1 MFTNRPEEVLLLDTL
16 VKRFIYWPHPPLNP
30 YPYRSRFVCGEI
42 LSVWIALDA
51 PEGGVAFFYF
61 HAAQVFARR
70 ERNWGGVITR
80 LMDAKITLIDSDCL
94 RGLER
99 NSLRNNYTDVKSVNE
114 TCSLRKSKSGG
125 VWWHTSH
132 KCCRKKTALTPRTYT
147 SWFLFIAW
155 RKGLA

>member
-30 YPYRSRFVCGEI
+30 YPYRSRFVCVEI

-61 HAAQVFARR
+61 HAAQVFAR

-80 LMDAKITLIDSDCL
+80 LMDVKITLIDL
-94 RGLER
+94 RLSPWPWTKQLEEWLHR
-99 NSLRNNYTDVKSVNE
+99 
-114 TCSLRKSKSGG
+114 RK
-125 VWWHTSH
+125 VREWDMQFT
-132 KCCRKKTALTPRTYT
+132 
-147 SWFLFIAW
+147 
-155 RKGLA
+155 